1 MSAKVSLNVE
11 ASPDA
16 LDRINDAVES
26 LSSQE
31 DWPPDLL
38 FTANLVIEELGLNVI
53 NHAYHGHTG
62 EFEIVISSED
72 DSLTIEIIDSGP
84 PFNMLTDAP
93 IPDVDAPMEDRP
105 IGGLGIHLVKT
116 MMDEL
121 DYKRERDKN
130 HLTIVKRRDK

>member
-1 MSAKVSLNVE
+1 LSTEVSLKIK
-11 ASPDA
+11 AAPDA
-16 LDRINDAVES
+16 LGRLNEAIES

-38 FTANLVIEELGLNVI
+38 FTANLVIEELSLNVV
-53 NHAYHGHTG
+53 NHAYHGEDG
-62 EFEIVISSED
+62 EFEIVIKSED
-72 DSLTIEIIDSGP
+72 HALTIEIIDSGP

-93 IPDVDAPMEDRP
+93 TPDVEAPIEDRP

-121 DYKRERDKN
+121 EYRRERERN
-130 HLTIVKRRDK
+130 HLTMVKRRDP

>member
-1 MSAKVSLNVE
+1 MSTEVSLKIRAAPDTLGRLNE
-11 ASPDA
+11 A
-16 LDRINDAVES
+16 IES

-38 FTANLVIEELGLNVI
+38 FTANLVIEELSLNVV
-53 NHAYHGHTG
+53 NHAYHGEDG
-62 EFEIVISSED
+62 EFEIVIKSED
-72 DSLTIEIIDSGP
+72 HALTIEIIDSGP

-93 IPDVDAPMEDRP
+93 TPDVEAPIEDRP

-121 DYKRERDKN
+121 EYRRERERN
-130 HLTIVKRRDK
+130 HLTMVKRRDP